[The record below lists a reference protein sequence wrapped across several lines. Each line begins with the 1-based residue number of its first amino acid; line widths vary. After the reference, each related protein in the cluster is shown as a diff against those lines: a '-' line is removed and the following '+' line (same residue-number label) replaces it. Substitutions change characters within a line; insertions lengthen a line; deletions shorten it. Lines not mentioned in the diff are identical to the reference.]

1 MYFKNIYFF
10 HFIFIEYVH
19 AIYICIIKL
28 YNWYIKYY
36 AIAFLRVIHVYS
48 YGSEFL
54 YTLLHSLH
62 KFGHYYICI
71 FVNAYGWCIPTDASS
86 F

>member
-1 MYFKNIYFF
+1 MYFKYIPLFSF
-10 HFIFIEYVH
+10 FIEYVH
-19 AIYICIIKL
+19 VIYTIKL

-36 AIAFLRVIHVYS
+36 AITFLRIIHVYS

-54 YTLLHSLH
+54 YTLHSLH

-71 FVNAYGWCIPTDASS
+71 FC
-86 F
+86 

>member
-54 YTLLHSLH
+54 YTAAFFAYIWALLYLH
-62 KFGHYYICI
+62 FC
-71 FVNAYGWCIPTDASS
+71 
-86 F
+86 